1 MTNDSLYKRLRRFG
15 TLNESPNDIPDAV
28 FALPSTIH
36 WIRALAIL
44 VDDRAVAFQSARI
57 FYGKVQKREMD
68 DRTLNTVCEQLLFAF
83 HQLAA
88 LRALSAVSSH
98 DDVAPMAIIS
108 WYDGLYGPASA
119 MVVAAY
125 GSFPNTPT
133 PTAPQ
138 AAAQH
143 RRASGR

>member
-15 TLNESPNDIPDAV
+15 TLTESPNDSPDAV

-57 FYGKVQKREMD
+57 FYGKVQQREMD

-88 LRALSAVSSH
+88 LRALSALSSKA
-98 DDVAPMAIIS
+98 DVARLATITR
-108 WYDGLYGPASA
+108 YYGLIGSASA
-119 MVVAAY
+119 MVVAVTGY
-125 GSFPNTPT
+125 FQNNHTPNS
-133 PTAPQ
+133 Q
-138 AAAQH
+138 
-143 RRASGR
+143 

>member
-15 TLNESPNDIPDAV
+15 TLTESPNDIPDAV

-68 DRTLNTVCEQLLFAF
+68 DRTLNTVSEQLLFAF

-88 LRALSAVSSH
+88 LRALSAVSSKA
-98 DDVAPMAIIS
+98 DVARLAIRS
-108 WYDGLYGPASA
+108 EEHTSELQPL
-119 MVVAAY
+119 M
-125 GSFPNTPT
+125 
-133 PTAPQ
+133 
-138 AAAQH
+138 
-143 RRASGR
+143 R

>member
-15 TLNESPNDIPDAV
+15 TLTESPNDIPDAV

-83 HQLAA
+83 RSEEHTSELQSLM
-88 LRALSAVSSH
+88 RTS
-98 DDVAPMAIIS
+98 
-108 WYDGLYGPASA
+108 Y
-119 MVVAAY
+119 
-125 GSFPNTPT
+125 
-133 PTAPQ
+133 
-138 AAAQH
+138 
-143 RRASGR
+143 

>member
-15 TLNESPNDIPDAV
+15 TLTESPNDIPDAV

-68 DRTLNTVCEQLLFAF
+68 DRTLNTVRSEEHTSELQSLM
-83 HQLAA
+83 
-88 LRALSAVSSH
+88 RISYAVFCLKKKKH
-98 DDVAPMAIIS
+98 TH
-108 WYDGLYGPASA
+108 
-119 MVVAAY
+119 
-125 GSFPNTPT
+125 N
-133 PTAPQ
+133 Q
-138 AAAQH
+138 
-143 RRASGR
+143 RK